1 MTFIVLELFPEP
13 YILTNM
19 DGEIW
24 KTDLETAKELAEE
37 CQQGMVVPLNTN
49 LITEIQGLLREPTE
63 LYIHNIFEKYDFNE
77 QDTTT

>member
-37 CQQGMVVPLNTN
+37 CQQGMVVPLTQS
-49 LITEIQGLLREPTE
+49 LMDDIEEAGL
-63 LYIHNIFEKYDFNE
+63 YCDQFDNYFE
-77 QDTTT
+77 

>member
-37 CQQGMVVPLNTN
+37 CQQGMVVPLDTGLIEN
-49 LITEIQGLLREPTE
+49 LEWIYVYQK
-63 LYIHNIFEKYDFNE
+63 NIEENIRCYVGKR
-77 QDTTT
+77 TTT

>member
-13 YILTNM
+13 FILTNM

-37 CQQGMVVPLNTN
+37 CQQGMVVPLDTG
-49 LITEIQGLLREPTE
+49 LIDRLEWVYAYQKNIEEIIKCYVDE
-63 LYIHNIFEKYDFNE
+63 
-77 QDTTT
+77 

>member
-24 KTDLETAKELAEE
+24 KTDLATAKELAEE
-37 CQQGMVVPLNTN
+37 CQQGMVVPLDV
-49 LITEIQGLLREPTE
+49 E
-63 LYIHNIFEKYDFNE
+63 LMYDVVEAFGKPISKEHTIIFYE
-77 QDTTT
+77 QNTTT

>member
-24 KTDLETAKELAEE
+24 KTDLETAKELAEN
-37 CQQGMVVPLNTN
+37 CQQGMVVPLTQS
-49 LITEIQGLLREPTE
+49 LMDDIEEAGL
-63 LYIHNIFEKYDFNE
+63 YCDQFDNYFE
-77 QDTTT
+77 

>member
-37 CQQGMVVPLNTN
+37 CQQGMVVPLD
-49 LITEIQGLLREPTE
+49 TE
-63 LYIHNIFEKYDFNE
+63 LINRIEWVYAYQKNIEEVIKCYVDE
-77 QDTTT
+77 